1 MLKKFGKLLT
11 FSFLVFM
18 LAMPFVSQAATAH
31 HHSGASTW
39 VKSVQQAL
47 KDKGNDP
54 GPIDGH
60 MGHKTEAAVKDFQK
74 ANGLKE
80 TGKVDKETA
89 DKLGIEM
96 PMTHHMAHSA
106 KAASQTK
113 P

>member
-1 MLKKFGKLLT
+1 MLKKFAKVLT
-11 FSFLVFM
+11 FSFLVFV
-18 LAMPFVSQAATAH
+18 LAMPFVSQAATKH
-31 HHSGASTW
+31 HHHASSW
-39 VKSVQQAL
+39 VESVQQAL
-47 KDKGNDP
+47 KAKGNDP

-96 PMTHHMAHSA
+96 PTTHHMAHST
-106 KAASQTK
+106 KAASTTK